1 MLFDFV
7 QQPVLIEIISAVYKL
22 FTDWQPGGSV
32 SYLLKRSGPGLVR
45 LKRGNTTR
53 NSYML
58 ITHLARSRQI
68 EGTSEILTRTCGD
81 ITDCVA
87 MIVCNS
93 AMIDRMQVG
102 PCSLSESPFSGPRL
116 S

>member
-1 MLFDFV
+1 M
-7 QQPVLIEIISAVYKL
+7 LIEIISAMYKL

-32 SYLLKRSGPGLVR
+32 SYLLKRSGPRLVQ

-58 ITHLARSRQI
+58 ITHLARSGQI
-68 EGTSEILTRTCGD
+68 EGTSEILTRMCGD

-87 MIVCNS
+87 MIVCD
-93 AMIDRMQVG
+93 DRLDASWTLLYVW
-102 PCSLSESPFSGPRL
+102 LI
-116 S
+116 